1 MNHFLEFRR
10 RAGFVFFGHSLR
22 ILAFGATL
30 ATGLAAE
37 EKKTAET
44 PPSESAD
51 ISLEEL
57 TKMEIPVVEAASK
70 YKQKIT
76 EAPSS
81 VTIVTA
87 DEVKKYGHRTL
98 ADILQSVPGMYVTY
112 DRNYSFLGV
121 RGFNRGDYNSRVLL
135 LVDGHRVNNSLSDG
149 AFIGTE
155 FILDVDLIDRV
166 EIIRGPGSSLYGNNA
181 FFGVINVITRR
192 GRDMSGNGAEVSGEV
207 ASFDTYKGRATYGNK
222 FKNGLELLLSGTIY
236 DSAGQ
241 ERLFYKEFASPGDPT
256 VKPPIPPT
264 SGIAENG
271 DDDAFKSFFGTVA
284 FHDFSVQGAFITREK
299 GNPTAPFLTDF
310 NDRRLR
316 TTDDRSYVNLKYS
329 HEFPDVVDVA
339 VQAYYDRNDF
349 DIVEPYIQL
358 GGPLIKEVQVG
369 EWWGAELQLI
379 KRLWERHTLTFGGEY
394 RDDFRQEQ
402 RVLNLGTGAVTSD
415 TRRSRQSYGVYF
427 QGDVAVL
434 TNLHFNAGVRY
445 DQYGDF
451 DPALNPRLA
460 LIYNPVGQTVFK
472 AIYGTAFR
480 APNFFELRR
489 VAVGVA
495 LPPPPEPETITTYEL
510 VYEQG
515 IGDHLRSSVAG
526 FYNEIEDLITFNQGL
541 LIYENLNNAEAKGV
555 ELALDGFWASGVRG
569 RVSYTFQ
576 ETKDSTTGRVLSDSP
591 RHLGK
596 LNLSVPLLKE
606 KIFAGAEF
614 LYVSPRN
621 TEVGTVAGGYGIVN
635 LTLFSQNL
643 LKGLEL
649 SGGVYNLLD
658 RRYDDP
664 ATPFHRQDVIEQN
677 GRTFRVKLTY
687 RF

>member
-1 MNHFLEFRR
+1 
-10 RAGFVFFGHSLR
+10 
-22 ILAFGATL
+22 
-30 ATGLAAE
+30 
-37 EKKTAET
+37 
-44 PPSESAD
+44 
-51 ISLEEL
+51 
-57 TKMEIPVVEAASK
+57 MEIPMVEAASK
-70 YKQKIT
+70 YKQKTT

-98 ADILQSVPGMYVTY
+98 ADILRSVPGLYVTS

-192 GRDMSGNGAEVSGEV
+192 GAQMAGNGAEVSGEV
-207 ASFDTYKGRATYGNK
+207 ASFDTYKGRATYGTK
-222 FKNGLELLLSGTIY
+222 FKNGLEFLLSGTIY
-236 DSAGQ
+236 ESAGR

-264 SGIAENG
+264 SGVAENG
-271 DDDAFKSFFGTVA
+271 DDDAFKSFFGSGA
-284 FHDFSVQGAFITREK
+284 FHDFSLQGAFITREK
-299 GNPTAPFLTDF
+299 GNPTAPNNTVF
-310 NDRRLR
+310 NDRRSR
-316 TTDDRSYVNLKYS
+316 TSDGRSYVNLKYA
-329 HEFPDVVDVA
+329 HEFPDVLDVTA
-339 VQAYYDRNDF
+339 QIYYDRQDF
-349 DIVEPYIQL
+349 K
-358 GGPLIKEVQVG
+358 GGYPTLIPPTNTVLFEDVQVG
-369 EWWGAELQLI
+369 EWWGAELQLT
-379 KRLWERHTLTFGGEY
+379 KRLWERHTLTLGGEY
-394 RDDFRQEQ
+394 RDDFRQDQ
-402 RVLNLGTGAVTSD
+402 TYIDTSTGLPTGIPIR
-415 TRRSRQSYGVYF
+415 TNRQNYGVYI
-427 QGDVAVL
+427 QGDIAVL
-434 TNLHFNAGVRY
+434 TNLHFNAGVRF

-451 DPALNPRLA
+451 DPAFNPRLA
-460 LIYNPVGQTVFK
+460 LIYNPIGQTVFK

-480 APNFFELRR
+480 APNLFELRR
-489 VAVGVA
+489 APGA
-495 LPPPPEPETITTYEL
+495 PPPPEPETITTYEL

-526 FYNEIEDLITFNQGL
+526 FYNQIEDLITLAGTPASYQ
-541 LIYENLNNAEAKGV
+541 NLSGAEARGI
-555 ELALDGFWASGVRG
+555 ELALDGFWTSGVRG
-569 RVSYTFQ
+569 RASYTFQ
-576 ETKDSTTGRVLSDSP
+576 ETKDVSTGRVLSDSP
-591 RHLGK
+591 KHLGK
-596 LNLSVPLLKE
+596 LNVSVPVWRD

-621 TEVGTVAGGYGIVN
+621 TDVGTVAGGHGIVN

-643 LKGLEL
+643 LKGLDL
-649 SGGVYNLLD
+649 SGGVYNLFD
-658 RRYDDP
+658 RRYEDP
-664 ATPFHRQDVIEQN
+664 ATPFHRQDVIEQD

>member
-1 MNHFLEFRR
+1 MNHSPESCR
-10 RAGFVFFGHSLR
+10 RARRVGFPHSLR
-22 ILAFGATL
+22 ILAFGAAL
-30 ATGLAAE
+30 ASGLVAE
-37 EKKTAET
+37 EKKPVET
-44 PPSESAD
+44 QLPEPTDLSV
-51 ISLEEL
+51 EEL
-57 TKMEIPVVEAASK
+57 TRMEIPVVEAASK

-81 VTIVTA
+81 VTIITA
-87 DEVKKYGHRTL
+87 DEARKYGHRTL

-121 RGFNRGDYNSRVLL
+121 RGFNRGDYNSRMLL

-192 GRDMSGNGAEVSGEV
+192 GRDMPRNGAELSGEV

-222 FKNGLELLLSGTIY
+222 FNNGLELLLSGTLY
-236 DSAGQ
+236 DSAGP
-241 ERLFYKEFASPGDPT
+241 ERLFYKEFAFPLL
-256 VKPPIPPT
+256 KPPI
-264 SGIAENG
+264 SGVAENA
-271 DDDAFKSFFGTVA
+271 DDDAFKSFFGSVA
-284 FHDFSVQGAFITREK
+284 FQDFSVQGGFINREK
-299 GNPTAPFLTDF
+299 GNPTAQFLTDF

-316 TTDDRSYVNLKYS
+316 TTDDRSYVNLKYA
-329 HEFPDVVDVA
+329 HEFPEVVDVA

-349 DIVEPYIQL
+349 DIVEPYVQQ
-358 GGPLIKEVQVG
+358 GGSLIKEVQVG
-369 EWWGAELQLI
+369 EWWGVELQLT
-379 KRLWERHTLTFGGEY
+379 KRLWERHTVTFGGEY

-402 RVLNLGTGAVTSD
+402 RVLDLGTGAITSD

-434 TNLHFNAGVRY
+434 TNLHLNAGARY

-451 DPALNPRLA
+451 YPAFNPRLA

-489 VAVGVA
+489 APGA
-495 LPPPPEPETITTYEL
+495 PPPPEPETITTYEL

-515 IGDHLRSSVAG
+515 IGSHWRSSLAG
-526 FYNEIEDLITFNQGL
+526 FYNQIDDLITFNQAGL
-541 LIYENLNNAEAKGV
+541 FYENLNNAEAKGV
-555 ELALDGFWASGVRG
+555 ELALDGFWASAVRG
-569 RVSYTFQ
+569 RASYAFQ
-576 ETKDSTTGRVLSDSP
+576 ETKDSSTGRVLSDSP

-596 LNLSVPLLKE
+596 LNLSVPFLKE

-614 LYVSPRN
+614 LYVSPRS
-621 TEVGTVAGGYGIVN
+621 TDVGSVAGGYGIVN

-658 RRYDDP
+658 RHYDDP

-687 RF
+687 HF

>member
-1 MNHFLEFRR
+1 MRL
-10 RAGFVFFGHSLR
+10 V
-22 ILAFGATL
+22 
-30 ATGLAAE
+30 AE
-37 EKKTAET
+37 EKKSAET
-44 PPSESAD
+44 PPAEPPE

-57 TKMEIPVVEAASK
+57 TKIEIPVVEAASK

-81 VTIVTA
+81 VTIITS

-121 RGFNRGDYNSRVLL
+121 RGFNGGDYNSRVLL

-192 GRDMSGNGAEVSGEV
+192 GRDMTGNGGEVSGEA

-241 ERLFYKEFASPGDPT
+241 DKLFYKEFASPGAPGA
-256 VKPPIPPT
+256 KPPIPPT
-264 SGIAENG
+264 SGLAQNA
-271 DDDAFKSFFGTVA
+271 DDDAFKSFFGSAA
-284 FHDFSVQGAFITREK
+284 FHDFSVQGAFSTREK
-299 GNPTAPFLTDF
+299 GNPTAQFHTDF
-310 NDRRLR
+310 NDNRLR
-316 TTDDRSYVNLKYS
+316 TTDERSYVNAKYA
-329 HEFPDVVDVA
+329 HEFPGAVDLT

-349 DIVEPYIQL
+349 DIVEPYLQQ
-358 GGPLIKEVQVG
+358 GGPLIQEIQVG
-369 EWWGAELQLI
+369 EWWGADVQLT

-402 RVLNLGTGAVTSD
+402 QILDLGTGAVTRD
-415 TRRSRQSYGVYF
+415 TQRTRQSYGIYF
-427 QGDVAVL
+427 QGDFAVR

-472 AIYGTAFR
+472 AIYGSAFR

-489 VAVGVA
+489 NPTPGA
-495 LPPPPEPETITTYEL
+495 PPPPGPETITTYEL
-510 VYEQG
+510 IYEQG
-515 IGDHLRSSVAG
+515 IGAHLRSSVAG
-526 FYNEIEDLITFNQGL
+526 FYNQIDDLITFQGGF
-541 LIYENLNNAEAKGV
+541 YQNLNNAEAKGL

-569 RVSYTFQ
+569 RVSYTLQ
-576 ETKDSTTGRVLSDSP
+576 ETKDSSTGRVLSDSP

-596 LNLSVPLLKE
+596 FNLSVPLLKD

-614 LYVSPRN
+614 LYASSRN
-621 TEVGTVAGGYGIVN
+621 TEAGTVAGGYGMVN

-643 LKGLEL
+643 IQGLEI

-664 ATPFHRQDVIEQN
+664 ATPFHRQDVIPQD
-677 GRTFRVKLTY
+677 GRAFRVKLTY